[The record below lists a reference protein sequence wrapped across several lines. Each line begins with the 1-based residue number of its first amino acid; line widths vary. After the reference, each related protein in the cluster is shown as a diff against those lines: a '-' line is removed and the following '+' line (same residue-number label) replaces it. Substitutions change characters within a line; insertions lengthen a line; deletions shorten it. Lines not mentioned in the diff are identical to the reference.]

1 MTQAIDPV
9 KLKAAAEHLEWVLK
23 QYPDSDDVQDLYQG
37 LQPLIEDA
45 KAERVLEPLDRKKI
59 PGAYNFGDGRY
70 IPYVNPN
77 VDNAYTEFSIELR
90 GGLTEQGRQ
99 RIARLD
105 AVRNAIMKAPV
116 ISTDGSPKSH

>member
-45 KAERVLEPLDRKKI
+45 KAEEVLEPLDRRKI
-59 PGAYNFGDGRY
+59 PGAYNFGGW
-70 IPYVNPN
+70 
-77 VDNAYTEFSIELR
+77 SLHSLR
-90 GGLTEQGRQ
+90 E
-99 RIARLD
+99 
-105 AVRNAIMKAPV
+105 PEC
-116 ISTDGSPKSH
+116 